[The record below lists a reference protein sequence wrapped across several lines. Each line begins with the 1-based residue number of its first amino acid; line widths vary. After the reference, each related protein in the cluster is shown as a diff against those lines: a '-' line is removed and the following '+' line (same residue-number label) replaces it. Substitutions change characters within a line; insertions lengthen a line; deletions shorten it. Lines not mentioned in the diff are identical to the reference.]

1 MADLD
6 VVHKDRSG
14 LSWVLWLVIAI
25 IVALVLWWAFS
36 GRQASPGAVGAVT
49 PAHAPAIAQ
58 LMPGLPAVA

>member
-1 MADLD
+1 MADID
-6 VVHKDRSG
+6 VVHKDPSG

-36 GRQASPGAVGAVT
+36 GRQASPGDVGALA

-58 LMPGLPAVA
+58 VAPALPAAV

>member
-36 GRQASPGAVGAVT
+36 GRQASPGAVGVIA
-49 PAHAPAIAQ
+49 PAQPPAIAQ
-58 LMPGLPAVA
+58 VAPGLPALA